1 MQEKRVLWGC
11 RLDVGLLG
19 WMLHAH
25 CPVPLTTGPASRGR
39 HAPCCTRCVG
49 SRAHAHTH
57 SKQVTCPNLGLR
69 QRDASQKCFT
79 YVERYIHISPK
90 LFYYLNLVKLKHC
103 LGTFLKS
110 LIILQ
115 FSQQLLSETLNVS
128 ARSTVSPF
136 PPLCAYS
143 RARPFVCM
151 CHRCLEE
158 KRTFPTLLTLV
169 SHVLYVALCRE
180 SSEAGLCK
188 VRNSS

>member
-1 MQEKRVLWGC
+1 ML
-11 RLDVGLLG
+11 LD
-19 WMLHAH
+19 
-25 CPVPLTTGPASRGR
+25 
-39 HAPCCTRCVG
+39 
-49 SRAHAHTH
+49 AHAALVLARTRTHTANR
-57 SKQVTCPNLGLR
+57 SRVRIWVSDSGTFPRNVLLTLN
-69 QRDASQKCFT
+69 DI
-79 YVERYIHISPK
+79 YK

>member
-1 MQEKRVLWGC
+1 MHTLRWFS
-11 RLDVGLLG
+11 RAR
-19 WMLHAH
+19 AH
-25 CPVPLTTGPASRGR
+25 TQQTGHVSESGSPTTGRFPEMFYLPWTIYS
-39 HAPCCTRCVG
+39 
-49 SRAHAHTH
+49 
-57 SKQVTCPNLGLR
+57 N
-69 QRDASQKCFT
+69 
-79 YVERYIHISPK
+79 IHISPK

-188 VRNSS
+188 VRNSSWVGETCRKSTMRCWLSPSVHPTVVVCPAC